1 MNTPDDIKLSEEL
14 RESVSALIDGELSA
28 TESTFLLKR
37 MGHDQQLHAQWQRYQ
52 CIGEALRGQASAF
65 DADAFSAKLLAQ
77 IADQSLQ
84 HQAPEG
90 KNRALAKRQ
99 LLRWLGGAAIAAS
112 VSWTALLMT
121 QSETSSNPTLAQSQ
135 PLTLASPAVGVH
147 TVSGRIGSRY
157 PTMVV
162 QDGAALASSMDEF
175 LLQHVQGAAITP
187 VSAAVYLPSAP

>member
-1 MNTPDDIKLSEEL
+1 MNNSDDSKLSEEL
-14 RESVSALIDGELSA
+14 RESVSALIDGELSS

-52 CIGEALRGQASAF
+52 CIGEALRGQAGAI
-65 DADAFSAKLLAQ
+65 DADSFSARLLAKIEQ
-77 IADQSLQ
+77 QSLQ
-84 HQAPEG
+84 YQAPTAPNG
-90 KNRALAKRQ
+90 SAGRSKVVQ
-99 LLRWLGGAAIAAS
+99 WLGGVAIAAS

-121 QSETSSNPTLAQSQ
+121 QTETSTEPGRASPQ

-147 TVSGRIGSRY
+147 TVSGRIGAKY

-162 QDGAALASSMDEF
+162 EDRNALASSMDEF
-175 LLQHVQGAAITP
+175 LLQHVQSAPITP